1 MSKQNYT
8 IFINQTAI
16 VLTKSPQKYPPIL
29 DLKNILKLAHKF
41 QKDFMEQ
48 RVELP
53 VSSPAKALLLLKKHI
68 RFIVAAGGLVEENN
82 QYLYIK
88 RNGFWDLPKGK
99 IEPGETIAQGAVR
112 EVSEECGIPLPV
124 IVKSM
129 GISYHI
135 YQMNQRLILKETH
148 WYLMKLSEKVD
159 SFSPQAI
166 EGITEVA
173 FYNKDFLLQ
182 PNTKTYQNLK
192 DLIHRIV

>member
-1 MSKQNYT
+1 M
-8 IFINQTAI
+8 
-16 VLTKSPQKYPPIL
+16 
-29 DLKNILKLAHKF
+29 KLVNKF
-41 QKDFMEQ
+41 QKDFKEQ
-48 RVELP
+48 KVELA
-53 VSSPAKALLLLKKHI
+53 VSSPAKTLLLLKKHI

-88 RNGFWDLPKGK
+88 RNSFWDLPKGK

-135 YQMNQRLILKETH
+135 YKMNQRLILKETH
-148 WYLMKLSEKVD
+148 WFLMRLSEKVE

-182 PNTKTYQNLK
+182 PDTKTYQNLK
-192 DLIHRIV
+192 DLIIRIV